1 MPVIGQYV
9 PKWPFFYKKTLGIS
23 CVLISRKMPKISQIL
38 YDQLVTEL
46 RFVQFFL

>member
-9 PKWPFFYKKTLGIS
+9 PKWPFFYNKNLRIS
-23 CVLISRKMPKISQIL
+23 CVLIRKMPKISQIL